1 MGNNIL
7 DIGFE
12 CWILNIENG
21 GERQNSRKPPVHKG
35 F

>member
-1 MGNNIL
+1 MGNNTL

-12 CWILNIENG
+12 CWILDIENR
-21 GERQNSRKPPVHKG
+21 GERQNCHKPPVHKG